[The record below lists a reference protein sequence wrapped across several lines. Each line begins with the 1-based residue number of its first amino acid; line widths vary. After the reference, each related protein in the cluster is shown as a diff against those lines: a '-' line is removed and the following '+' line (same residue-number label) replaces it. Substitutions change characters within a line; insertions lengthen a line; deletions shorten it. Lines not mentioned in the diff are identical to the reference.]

1 MEKKT
6 LDAVIEALET
16 YFEEHGKKTPMEYY
30 YGFFD
35 AMAVV
40 RDLMK
45 RGDVK

>member
-6 LDAVIEALET
+6 LDVVIEALED
-16 YFEEHGKKTPMEYY
+16 YFKEYGKESPREYY